1 MSLRNTVNQNVN
13 LAFKLIGDLAIDVI
27 FEEKTITGFDFSS
40 GNVNSSPVVTKTI
53 KAVFIDEVKKSKDKM
68 TKQLQLLCKKEDLP
82 DPTAYDRVQVRGV
95 WYKVGKPLEDNDY
108 IVYLE
113 IFSEV

>member
-1 MSLRNTVNQNVN
+1 MSLRNTVNNNVK

-27 FEEKTITGFDFSS
+27 FEEKPIIGFDFSN
-40 GNVNSSPVVTKTI
+40 GNVSSGTLVTTTI
-53 KAVFIDEVKKSKDKM
+53 KAVFLDEVKKSKDKM
-68 TKQLQLLCKKEDLP
+68 TKQLKLLCKKEDLP
-82 DPTAYDRVQVRGV
+82 DPTSYDRVQVKGT